1 VFIFIL
7 IILGL
12 IFGSFV
18 NALVWR
24 VYKQSEFDIISQKKP
39 NNKKIQKLDISK
51 YSILKGRSMCPYCKH
66 ELSATDLIPVLS
78 WLLLRG
84 KCRYCKKQI
93 SIQYPLVELF
103 TALLFVISFLA
114 WPTTLNNSWEY
125 LNFVTWLIMI
135 IGLIGLAIY
144 DIKWMILPDKII
156 YPILIIAILSF
167 VTQLILG
174 RATIDLI
181 MVILSSLIG
190 GGLFWLIYQI
200 SNGNW
205 IGGGDVK
212 LGFLLGILVVRP
224 ELAFLVLFLA
234 SILGIVY
241 IMPLLISKKLKKT
254 SKVPFGPF
262 LIMATFIV
270 ILYGPSIVNWYKS
283 LILIS

>member
-1 VFIFIL
+1 MSYQRQI
-7 IILGL
+7 
-12 IFGSFV
+12 
-18 NALVWR
+18 
-24 VYKQSEFDIISQKKP
+24 
-39 NNKKIQKLDISK
+39 
-51 YSILKGRSMCPYCKH
+51 YS
-66 ELSATDLIPVLS
+66 VLS